1 MRTKCSPPR
10 GRSSRQPQSSTSPS
24 FDYELVITFL
34 SLTQNR
40 MFSMMESMRND
51 YDGMM
56 VQTNQIYKV
65 KTFSQHEGYLSS
77 THNYNKNTVDEYNKF
92 K

>member
-1 MRTKCSPPR
+1 
-10 GRSSRQPQSSTSPS
+10 
-24 FDYELVITFL
+24 
-34 SLTQNR
+34 
-40 MFSMMESMRND
+40 MFSMMEDMRND

-77 THNYNKNTVDEYNKF
+77 THNYNKNVVVEYNKF